1 MLVSVVIPCY
11 NVEKYI
17 AQCLQSLL
25 NQTYKDLQ
33 IICVNNNSTDN
44 TLSLLTRLATEHSSL
59 ITLVEEPHRGAP
71 YARNRGL
78 QEVKGEYVQFLDA
91 DDLLEPEKIAHQV
104 KLIETNGFPD
114 IIAANYYRQAVDGNK
129 KLYQVK
135 HDDFWLALL
144 YTQLGITSANL
155 FKTNTVK
162 NVGGFDVM
170 LKSSQE
176 YALMFNMM
184 CKGATL
190 IHDSSSLTI
199 IRDRVEGAI
208 SQQNAAENMER
219 YLNLRIAIIKH
230 LELKNKKN
238 IMQPYYQALFDAIR
252 VLYKHNQTL
261 ALKVYK
267 ENLPQEFKPSVSAAT
282 TSSYALLF
290 KVFGFAGTEK
300 IKALIKK

>member
-17 AQCLQSLL
+17 SECLQTLL

-44 TLSLLTRLATEHSSL
+44 TLSVLTRLATTHSSI
-59 ITLVEEPHRGAP
+59 ITLVEEPQKGAP

-104 KLIETNGFPD
+104 NLLQKNNFPD
-114 IIAANYYRQAVDGNK
+114 IIAADYYRQAVDGKK
-129 KLYQVK
+129 KLHQVK
-135 HDDFWLALL
+135 HIDYWLALL

-155 FKTNTVK
+155 FKTLSVK
-162 NVGGFDVM
+162 NAGGFDVT

-176 YALMFNMM
+176 YALMFHMM
-184 CKGATL
+184 RNGAVL
-190 IHDSSSLTI
+190 IHDSRPLTV
-199 IRDRVEGAI
+199 IRDRAEGAI

-219 YLNLRIAIIKH
+219 YLNLRIAVVKH
-230 LELKNKKN
+230 LSSLLPLEK
-238 IMQPYYQALFDAIR
+238 MQAYYQALFDAVR
-252 VLYKHNQTL
+252 VLYKHNPAL
-261 ALKVYK
+261 AIKSFK
-267 ENLPQEFKPSVSAAT
+267 ENLPSKFTPGVSAAT
-282 TSSYALLF
+282 TASYTLLF
-290 KVFGFAGTEK
+290 KFFGFERTEK
-300 IKALIKK
+300 IKALIK

>member
-17 AQCLQSLL
+17 LQCLQSLL
-25 NQTYKDLQ
+25 NQKHKDLQ
-33 IICVNNNSTDN
+33 IICVNNQSTDS

-59 ITLVEEPHRGAP
+59 ITLAEEPQKGAP

-78 QEVKGEYVQFLDA
+78 QEAKGEYVQFLDA
-91 DDLLEPEKIAHQV
+91 DDLLEPDKIAHQV
-104 KLIETNGFPD
+104 KLINENNFPD
-114 IIAANYYRQAVDGNK
+114 IIASDYHRQAIDGNK
-129 KLYQVK
+129 KLHQVNAK
-135 HDDFWLALL
+135 DFWQALL

-155 FKTNTVK
+155 FKTIAVK
-162 NVGGFDVM
+162 NAGGFDVT

-176 YALMFNMM
+176 YALMFKMM
-184 CKGATL
+184 CKEAVL
-190 IHDSSSLTI
+190 IHDTNPLSI

-219 YLNLRIAIIKH
+219 YLNLRIAIVKYLEIKKGKEKMH
-230 LELKNKKN
+230 
-238 IMQPYYQALFDAIR
+238 PYYQALFDAIR

-261 ALKVYK
+261 AIKAFK
-267 ENLPQEFKPSVSAAT
+267 ENLPIGFRPSASAAT

-290 KVFGFAGTEK
+290 KIFGFERTEK
-300 IKALIKK
+300 IKALLK